1 MRLRMTTLALATT
14 MMLTTAACA
23 PGPDEDDAVQAEDA
37 VTSAQPSIG
46 EKTVRAYYA
55 AYRSPDVRGA
65 LDTVFHERAVV
76 EAPSILIL
84 QGKSQIGKAAFI
96 DSAVGVRDI
105 LANARLREV
114 ARHGDALFIARIDL
128 PLPNGDVLT
137 QIEYFEIVDGRII
150 KMQSY
155 YDSLRFLKALPAVA
169 LDRVKQALG
178 IR

>member
-1 MRLRMTTLALATT
+1 MRSRMATLALAAS
-14 MMLTTAACA
+14 MMFTTAACA
-23 PGPDEDDAVQAEDA
+23 PPDADDDAAQSEDA
-37 VTSAQPSIG
+37 VSAAQPSPG

-55 AYRSPDVRGA
+55 AYRSPDVRGG
-65 LDTVFHERAVV
+65 LDAVFHERAVV

-84 QGKSQIGKAAFI
+84 QGKSQIGKRAFI
-96 DSAVGVRDI
+96 DSAVGVKDI

-114 ARHGDALFIARIDL
+114 ARHSDALFIARIDL

-137 QIEYFEIVDGRII
+137 QIEYFEIADGRII